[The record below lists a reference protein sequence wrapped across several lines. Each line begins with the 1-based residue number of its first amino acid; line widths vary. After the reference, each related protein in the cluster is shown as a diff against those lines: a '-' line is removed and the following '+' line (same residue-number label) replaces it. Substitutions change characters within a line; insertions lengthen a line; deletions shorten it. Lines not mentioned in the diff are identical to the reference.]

1 MEDKSELKWAS
12 CEPASVD
19 CYLIKKFEG
28 QLTVLFKL
36 DRSSIMEWPIYFL
49 AYLLPEFSFTAVR
62 DMDGRKP
69 VGLGYCRLV

>member
-36 DRSSIMEWPIYFL
+36 DPVWSQAAWSIGFYKVTFPHLKYNQLGMGITFH
-49 AYLLPEFSFTAVR
+49 
-62 DMDGRKP
+62 P
-69 VGLGYCRLV
+69 VYKTRH

>member
-1 MEDKSELKWAS
+1 MVRPQLL
-12 CEPASVD
+12 
-19 CYLIKKFEG
+19 LIGIRKPEH
-28 QLTVLFKL
+28 KL
-36 DRSSIMEWPIYFL
+36 GLDDLMGGPCRACGSSIMEWPIYFL